1 MVLQR
6 HAYGYVY
13 ANECF
18 ERKHGDNDAGNS
30 PTRENS
36 ENGHSFTGG
45 AMQFWSFIIH
55 DHVSKFFFISFR
67 STIFL
72 Y

>member
-1 MVLQR
+1 MKKKTKIHPNSPFKIGKFVMVLQH

-36 ENGHSFTGG
+36 ENGHSFTAG
-45 AMQFWSFIIH
+45 AMQF
-55 DHVSKFFFISFR
+55 
-67 STIFL
+67 
-72 Y
+72 